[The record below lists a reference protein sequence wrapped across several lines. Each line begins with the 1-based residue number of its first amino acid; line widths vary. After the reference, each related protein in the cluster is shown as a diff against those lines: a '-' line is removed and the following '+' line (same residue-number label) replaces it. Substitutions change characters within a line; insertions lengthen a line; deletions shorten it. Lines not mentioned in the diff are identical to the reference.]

1 MSGERLRTLRKEKNL
16 SQGDIEERTG
26 LQRCYV
32 SRVENGHTI
41 PSLETLQKMAL
52 ALEVP
57 LYKFFYEGD
66 EAPQMPPL
74 PVVKK
79 KASEEWG
86 FSGKWGQFVGRLR
99 SLLGKMEEND
109 RQLLLLMAYK
119 MARKR

>member
-1 MSGERLRTLRKEKNL
+1 MIGERLRVIRRGKNM

-57 LYKFFYEGD
+57 LYKFFYEG
-66 EAPQMPPL
+66 AQPPQLPPL
-74 PVVKK
+74 QMLKK
-79 KASEEWG
+79 KAAEEWG

-99 SLLGKMEEND
+99 ALLGKMEEND

-119 MARKR
+119 MVRKR

>member
-1 MSGERLRTLRKEKNL
+1 MIGERLRTLRKEKNL

-57 LYKFFYEGD
+57 LYKFFYEG
-66 EAPQMPPL
+66 EEPPQMLPL
-74 PVVKK
+74 PVLKK
-79 KASEEWG
+79 RAADDWG
-86 FSGKWGQFVGRLR
+86 FSGEWGQFLGRLR
-99 SLLGKMEEND
+99 SLLGKMEEHD